1 MLLPSDVARL
11 VLGYLQQERLFASCQ
26 AFILESPDLKEYAE
40 HSTEDG
46 TIPACMFS
54 LFGKSLTMILNEYV
68 AIKAKE
74 SSQEIQVPAMMTSLW
89 KKLDFTLNQIRSMQ
103 TSSGYTISQRSRTRN
118 GITEMRR
125 QRAQHSTQPQQ
136 ISGLLAIS
144 PQPGLQTP
152 TPLVAMEAVLGHST
166 PVSLSVQQTRPNLH
180 CMTQPPRQEQNRPVI
195 NISRDSSIQV
205 VATDRRVNPAPLSP
219 GRRKCDSPRRR
230 GIVSEKRPAAPAPSA
245 ALRITQT
252 PSNTP
257 PEQESD
263 PHQEPLTENFPQLA
277 IENAR
282 EKILSDICLQEK
294 LAENINKYFGSD
306 TNIPPSSKQPTSST
320 LVQDQSIDE
329 ILGLQ
334 GEIHM
339 TDVAIQDILEKTE
352 SDPAFQALFDLFDYG
367 KNRNSEAEPED
378 QANPNPSSLASNLD
392 EDNAETCE
400 SSCETGEGTSC
411 EDSTTSGA
419 ESAARTSKTR
429 NGLEPRSKKNSR
441 KNAHPLSTV
450 SRESKAPSTSGAA
463 SESFLAARPSSSR
476 LGAAYNRNT
485 DSSLSVSD
493 QVAKEYLPPVLA
505 ASCDNSNNSSIQS
518 TADKEVSSSLI
529 AADEVE
535 MEIDQQWI
543 AVEGTQ
549 DATNQPSTSVT
560 ESTGKRSALLPTW
573 HETQSGGG
581 LHDPSTE
588 QRKESVDSTQKSLE
602 NSPGPAAQSTTGSQ
616 TAGNTE
622 QLSKADSER
631 PGDEQRPTGGDRH
644 SSPDISLSTKEP
656 AEEERDLPSTDSNS
670 AMESEDTAS
679 RSQCNDG
686 ERATVSSSESVA
698 SVAATTPARAEWTP
712 NLSASVIPGVEP
724 SNIVSLKII
733 ISDEQEDQPSDGELS
748 HAVSSI
754 TGERI
759 PTIILSSP
767 AKSPAKGAA
776 PAISSDETV
785 LAVSSLQRAESN
797 PAVQHN
803 LLVAKCGEP
812 ASGAPHSITEQSV
825 QLLASGPA
833 DVAQET
839 GFIQLLPASTSY
851 GTTSNYFI
859 LTDQAA
865 VSKTM
870 TQSNV
875 MGIPGNPAVGQV
887 TTRPQVLATPPRARP
902 VFTMGRTLSQ
912 NYSPGSTILIS
923 SPVQPMLQS
932 MMIPVSV
939 VGQNSATTFTVAP
952 NRVLQL
958 PVGPAMQTATKVPL
972 QAKSKPQLAPK
983 GSIDFGKSV
992 SARNYSGSDSSTNT
1006 AVAQKQRPRQVQM
1019 SGGSGQQM
1027 PRPQRI
1033 PSVAAPVIVSQVSSS
1048 SPQSNRSHRR
1058 VLCFDSDSIA
1068 EHDSMPV
1075 ISSSSSSRDSRTA
1088 SQTQATKAIP
1098 SLSTVTSS
1106 VVESRKDPSA
1116 LSNTTGKLDQAEP
1129 QASSENSAP
1138 KGKAEKS
1145 EHADETKAPLPHQHL
1160 NQNIKSPASD
1170 KASRRDS
1177 DPKSKRESSGTKDES
1192 KHRETKKDA
1201 DERKKSQ
1208 TSDKTEETAVPGS
1221 KGGSN
1226 QRSRSSTSDHK
1237 DKTKASGASK
1247 DADQSGIRSE
1257 PSESRAAKGKEVR
1270 AERRSSLQEL
1280 LNITANKEN
1289 ELEKD
1294 LGRPKGQESSSS
1306 RQPATSPQSEQP
1318 LVSSSS
1324 VVQPTPDPTPKGKGL
1339 SMTSPLTK
1347 QAAEMLQD
1355 IQGQAPASPPTKK
1368 LSVGWSELPLPRTPG
1383 SSRHTEDP
1391 SDCLRTPVRWRHC
1404 REGESTPRH
1413 LPPPATLDLPTCS
1426 PASEAGSENSIN
1438 MAAHTLMILSRAAI
1452 ASTGTPLKDSAQQ
1465 PGSKSAGKKRK
1476 QAEEQ
1481 TRPAAK
1487 KDPQRSVSPSRKKKA
1502 KKQKKL
1508 LDSFPDGMDV
1518 DKFLSS
1524 LNYDE

>member
-1 MLLPSDVARL
+1 MQSTARRMAQYLP
-11 VLGYLQQERLFASCQ
+11 
-26 AFILESPDLKEYAE
+26 
-40 HSTEDG
+40 
-46 TIPACMFS
+46 S

-68 AIKAKE
+68 AIKAK
-74 SSQEIQVPAMMTSLW
+74 
-89 KKLDFTLNQIRSMQ
+89 
-103 TSSGYTISQRSRTRN
+103 
-118 GITEMRR
+118 
-125 QRAQHSTQPQQ
+125 
-136 ISGLLAIS
+136 
-144 PQPGLQTP
+144 
-152 TPLVAMEAVLGHST
+152 
-166 PVSLSVQQTRPNLH
+166 
-180 CMTQPPRQEQNRPVI
+180 
-195 NISRDSSIQV
+195 
-205 VATDRRVNPAPLSP
+205 
-219 GRRKCDSPRRR
+219 
-230 GIVSEKRPAAPAPSA
+230 
-245 ALRITQT
+245 
-252 PSNTP
+252 
-257 PEQESD
+257 
-263 PHQEPLTENFPQLA
+263 
-277 IENAR
+277 
-282 EKILSDICLQEK
+282 
-294 LAENINKYFGSD
+294 
-306 TNIPPSSKQPTSST
+306 
-320 LVQDQSIDE
+320 
-329 ILGLQ
+329 
-334 GEIHM
+334 
-339 TDVAIQDILEKTE
+339 
-352 SDPAFQALFDLFDYG
+352 
-367 KNRNSEAEPED
+367 
-378 QANPNPSSLASNLD
+378 
-392 EDNAETCE
+392 
-400 SSCETGEGTSC
+400 GTSC
-411 EDSTTSGA
+411 EDSITSGA

-463 SESFLAARPSSSR
+463 SESFLAARPSSFR

-485 DSSLSVSD
+485 DSSLPVSD
-493 QVAKEYLPPVLA
+493 QVAKEYLPPVHA

-529 AADEVE
+529 AADKVE
-535 MEIDQQWI
+535 MEIDPQWI

-588 QRKESVDSTQKSLE
+588 QREEPVDSTQKSLE

-656 AEEERDLPSTDSNS
+656 AEEGRDYNS
-670 AMESEDTAS
+670 AMESKDTTS

-712 NLSASVIPGVEP
+712 NLSTSVIPGVEP

-733 ISDEQEDQPSDGELS
+733 ISDEQEDQPRDGELS

-754 TGERI
+754 TGERL

-776 PAISSDETV
+776 PAISSDETA

-812 ASGAPHSITEQSV
+812 ASGAPHSIAEQSV

-875 MGIPGNPAVGQV
+875 MGIPSNPAVGQV
-887 TTRPQVLATPPRARP
+887 TTRPQVLATPPRSRP
-902 VFTMGRTLSQ
+902 VFTMGRTLTQ

-939 VGQNSATTFTVAP
+939 VGQNSTTTFTVAH
-952 NRVLQL
+952 NRGNLYQLGTTLDQIHLQIWL
-958 PVGPAMQTATKVPL
+958 L
-972 QAKSKPQLAPK
+972 R
-983 GSIDFGKSV
+983 
-992 SARNYSGSDSSTNT
+992 RNYF
-1006 AVAQKQRPRQVQM
+1006 
-1019 SGGSGQQM
+1019 
-1027 PRPQRI
+1027 
-1033 PSVAAPVIVSQVSSS
+1033 SQVSSS

-1058 VLCFDSDSIA
+1058 VLCFDNDSIV

-1075 ISSSSSSRDSRTA
+1075 ISSSSSQSRDSRTA
-1088 SQTQATKAIP
+1088 SQTQATQAAP
-1098 SLSTVTSS
+1098 SRSTVTSS

-1177 DPKSKRESSGTKDES
+1177 DPKSKRESSGNKDES

-1226 QRSRSSTSDHK
+1226 QRSRSSTSDHR

-1257 PSESRAAKGKEVR
+1257 ASESRAAKGKEVR

-1294 LGRPKGQESSSS
+1294 LGRPRGQESSS

-1324 VVQPTPDPTPKGKGL
+1324 VVQPTQDPTPKGKGL

-1355 IQGQAPASPPTKK
+1355 IQGQAPASPPIKK
-1368 LSVGWSELPLPRTPG
+1368 LSIGWSELPLPRTPG

-1391 SDCLRTPVRWRHC
+1391 SDCMRTPVRRRHC

-1413 LPPPATLDLPTCS
+1413 LPPPATPDLPTCS

-1481 TRPAAK
+1481 TSPATK
-1487 KDPQRSVSPSRKKKA
+1487 KDPQRSLSPSRRKKA

>member
-152 TPLVAMEAVLGHST
+152 TPLVATEAVLGHST
-166 PVSLSVQQTRPNLH
+166 PVSLSAQQTRPNLLY
-180 CMTQPPRQEQNRPVI
+180 MTQPPRQEQNRPVI

-205 VATDRRVNPAPLSP
+205 VVTDRRVNPAPLSP

-306 TNIPPSSKQPTSST
+306 TNIPPSLKQPTSST

-334 GEIHM
+334 GETHM
-339 TDVAIQDILEKTE
+339 TDVAIQDILEETE

-378 QANPNPSSLASNLD
+378 QANPNPPSLSSNLD
-392 EDNAETCE
+392 EDNAETRE

-463 SESFLAARPSSSR
+463 SESFLAARPSSFR

-485 DSSLSVSD
+485 DSSLPVSD
-493 QVAKEYLPPVLA
+493 QVAKEYLPPVHA

-529 AADEVE
+529 AADKVE
-535 MEIDQQWI
+535 MEIDPQWI

-588 QRKESVDSTQKSLE
+588 QREEPVDSTQKSLE

-656 AEEERDLPSTDSNS
+656 AEEGRDYNS
-670 AMESEDTAS
+670 AMESKDTTS
-679 RSQCNDG
+679 RSQCNDE

-712 NLSASVIPGVEP
+712 NLSTSVIPGVEP

-754 TGERI
+754 NGERI

-776 PAISSDETV
+776 PAISSDETA

-812 ASGAPHSITEQSV
+812 ASGAPHSIAEQSV

-875 MGIPGNPAVGQV
+875 MGIPSNPAVGQV
-887 TTRPQVLATPPRARP
+887 TTRPQVLATPPRSRP
-902 VFTMGRTLSQ
+902 VFTMGRTLTQ

-939 VGQNSATTFTVAP
+939 VGQNSTTTFTVAH

-958 PVGPAMQTATKVPL
+958 PVGPAMQTATKVLL

-983 GSIDFGKSV
+983 GSIDFGKPV
-992 SARNYSGSDSSTNT
+992 SARNYSGSDSSTNM
-1006 AVAQKQRPRQVQM
+1006 AVAQKLLPRQVQM
-1019 SGGSGQQM
+1019 
-1027 PRPQRI
+1027 PRPQII
-1033 PSVAAPVIVSQVSSS
+1033 PSVAAPVVVSQVSSS

-1058 VLCFDSDSIA
+1058 VLCFDNDSIV

-1075 ISSSSSSRDSRTA
+1075 ISSSSSQSRDSRTA
-1088 SQTQATKAIP
+1088 SQTQATQAAP
-1098 SLSTVTSS
+1098 SRSTVTSS

-1177 DPKSKRESSGTKDES
+1177 DPKSKRESSGNKDES
-1192 KHRETKKDA
+1192 KHCETKKDA

-1208 TSDKTEETAVPGS
+1208 TLDKMEETAVPGS

-1226 QRSRSSTSDHK
+1226 QRSRSSTSDHR

-1257 PSESRAAKGKEVR
+1257 ASESRAAKGKEVR

-1294 LGRPKGQESSSS
+1294 LGRPRGQESSS
-1306 RQPATSPQSEQP
+1306 RQSATSPQSEQP

-1324 VVQPTPDPTPKGKGL
+1324 VVQPTQDPTPKGKGL

-1368 LSVGWSELPLPRTPG
+1368 LSIGWSELPLPRTPG

-1391 SDCLRTPVRWRHC
+1391 SDCMRTPVRRRHC

-1413 LPPPATLDLPTCS
+1413 LPPPATPDLPTCS

-1465 PGSKSAGKKRK
+1465 PGSKRAGKKRK

-1481 TRPAAK
+1481 TSPATK
-1487 KDPQRSVSPSRKKKA
+1487 KDPQRSLSPSRRKKA